1 MLILKLR
8 SCLEIK
14 YTNHLVYALDNKIS
28 IHSYHKCVSS
38 EVNTATR
45 SEWTNKNK
53 KEEIKKDASKIVG
66 M

>member
-1 MLILKLR
+1 MHWITRYPFILT
-8 SCLEIK
+8 I
-14 YTNHLVYALDNKIS
+14 N
-28 IHSYHKCVSS
+28 VSA